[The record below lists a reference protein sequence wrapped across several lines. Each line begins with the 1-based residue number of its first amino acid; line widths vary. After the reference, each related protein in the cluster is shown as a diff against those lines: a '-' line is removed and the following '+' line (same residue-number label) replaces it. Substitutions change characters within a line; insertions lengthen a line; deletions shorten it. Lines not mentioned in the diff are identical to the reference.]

1 MLLRTPRG
9 IPGFLPV
16 SMASL
21 TVCAADFTAPET
33 SATVDFGSD
42 AGSGLSFVSGDGAGV
57 SSLLVVLAHGQ
68 CDLGRLPLAI
78 QCSEFLLVPM
88 LVIALRLMCPP
99 AGAI

>member
-21 TVCAADFTAPET
+21 TVCEADFTALET

-42 AGSGLSFVSGDGAGV
+42 AGSGLSFV
-57 SSLLVVLAHGQ
+57 
-68 CDLGRLPLAI
+68 
-78 QCSEFLLVPM
+78 
-88 LVIALRLMCPP
+88 
-99 AGAI
+99 

>member
-1 MLLRTPRG
+1 MLLRTLRG

-42 AGSGLSFVSGDGAGV
+42 AGSGLSFV
-57 SSLLVVLAHGQ
+57 
-68 CDLGRLPLAI
+68 
-78 QCSEFLLVPM
+78 
-88 LVIALRLMCPP
+88 
-99 AGAI
+99 